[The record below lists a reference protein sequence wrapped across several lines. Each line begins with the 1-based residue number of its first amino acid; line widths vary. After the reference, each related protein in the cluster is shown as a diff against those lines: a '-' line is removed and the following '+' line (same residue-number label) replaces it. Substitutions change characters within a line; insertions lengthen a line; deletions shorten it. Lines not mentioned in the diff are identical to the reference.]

1 MKWTLEKKM
10 YAGFGA
16 ALLLLAVVSVI
27 SYVSTARVIENYT
40 WALHSN
46 EVIREVRDLN
56 FRLYAAESGQRS
68 FILTGK
74 PTFLDSYQATIEAI
88 RRDIRR
94 LGRLLEG
101 NARQQQRFD
110 QLELLLAKRSALLKE
125 WIRLQRN
132 KGSDAAMEVIMRD
145 EGKKIADDI
154 LRVVTDMEKD
164 ENELLRRRMESAE
177 LSARSASFVM
187 SFGSLMA
194 FLLFI
199 VAAYIIQKDLIERKR
214 MEDSL
219 QQSQREV
226 STLLDSMPAYVFF
239 KDAKSNYVTANKK
252 FCEAV
257 GYTKREIVRK
267 TDYDLYGRDVAIKAR
282 ADDARVIMAG
292 EPLYVG
298 EEGFVEAGRS
308 VTVATRKVPLK
319 NERGSVVGLIG
330 LGFDITEIKHAQKA
344 LRESEERFRNVFTRS
359 PIGIQLYDADGGL
372 IDANS
377 ACFGIFGVAS
387 MDEMKGLK
395 LLEEPF
401 VDWETSKK
409 MKAGE
414 SVEFEVEFDFDALR
428 ETGRLAGSRTGD
440 CYLHCLM
447 APLGLDDS
455 GRYRVLVEV
464 QDITERKLADERI
477 RASLH
482 EKEVLL
488 KEIHHRVKNNLQII
502 SSLLNLQSKYIK
514 DVSAI
519 EMFKESRN
527 RIRSMTL
534 IHEKL
539 YRSKDLAHIDL
550 PEYIQNLSSNLF
562 RSYNSGSVTLKT
574 QIDDILLG
582 IDTAIPCGLII
593 NELVSNSLKHAFPEH
608 RGEITVSLLWND
620 PNYTLMVKD
629 TGKGFPADVDFRNT
643 ESLGLQ
649 LVCTLTEQLSGEIV
663 LDRSNGT
670 AWSITFQELKYKERA

>member
-1 MKWTLEKKM
+1 
-10 YAGFGA
+10 
-16 ALLLLAVVSVI
+16 
-27 SYVSTARVIENYT
+27 
-40 WALHSN
+40 
-46 EVIREVRDLN
+46 
-56 FRLYAAESGQRS
+56 
-68 FILTGK
+68 
-74 PTFLDSYQATIEAI
+74 
-88 RRDIRR
+88 
-94 LGRLLEG
+94 
-101 NARQQQRFD
+101 
-110 QLELLLAKRSALLKE
+110 
-125 WIRLQRN
+125 
-132 KGSDAAMEVIMRD
+132 
-145 EGKKIADDI
+145 
-154 LRVVTDMEKD
+154 
-164 ENELLRRRMESAE
+164 
-177 LSARSASFVM
+177 
-187 SFGSLMA
+187 
-194 FLLFI
+194 
-199 VAAYIIQKDLIERKR
+199 
-214 MEDSL
+214 
-219 QQSQREV
+219 
-226 STLLDSMPAYVFF
+226 
-239 KDAKSNYVTANKK
+239 
-252 FCEAV
+252 
-257 GYTKREIVRK
+257 
-267 TDYDLYGRDVAIKAR
+267 
-282 ADDARVIMAG
+282 
-292 EPLYVG
+292 
-298 EEGFVEAGRS
+298 
-308 VTVATRKVPLK
+308 
-319 NERGSVVGLIG
+319 
-330 LGFDITEIKHAQKA
+330 
-344 LRESEERFRNVFTRS
+344 
-359 PIGIQLYDADGGL
+359 
-372 IDANS
+372 
-377 ACFGIFGVAS
+377 

-428 ETGRLAGSRTGD
+428 EKARLASSRTGD

-477 RASLH
+477 RASLR